1 MMSGNAPWTN
11 STIDSLGIEFGICR
25 EFADV
30 AVNEM
35 EASVDNET
43 LDSLFKAGIKGLNE
57 NLQDGLALG
66 AFIIKPFMGGVEYVT
81 ADRFIPIEFDDEG
94 GLKDCV
100 LIQHKQEDEH
110 RHYFRCERH
119 TLTKQGLR
127 ITNEAYSSTSAA
139 SIGPRID
146 LNTVSG
152 WENYP
157 EEVTYSGMNKMD
169 FGFYKSPLKNRID
182 DSGCGVSV
190 YSPAVNLIRKAD
202 IQGARLD
209 WEFES
214 GERAIHVDERALN
227 HDKKSGKYGTAKLN
241 RRLYRGLN
249 IDQNNQELFKE
260 YSPEMRNESFNA
272 GLENYLRR
280 IEFAVGLAYGDLS
293 DVSYVDKTATE
304 VKIAKQRK
312 YNRVAAIQENLK
324 TCLSGFVDALAF
336 YNALYTSG
344 YTFSCSFN
352 DSILTDEEAER
363 NQDRQDVSMGVM
375 SLSEYR
381 SKWYG
386 EDLETAEANLPEA
399 ADPVLDTVQLKQGG
413 LAPGESDPEIQNKT
427 LNGAQTQSLLA
438 IIAQFASGELTEGQA
453 VKLISTAIGLTT
465 QEARQVLNGE
475 I

>member
-1 MMSGNAPWTN
+1 MFDRIKSFWRGVKSMFTITDIKRIVGSDAALSRTMIENIELWRSMLSGEAPWVN
-11 STIDSLGIEFGICR
+11 DIVESLGIEAGICR

-30 AVNEM
+30 AINEM
-35 EASVDNET
+35 GASVDNEV
-43 LDSLFKAGIKGLNE
+43 LDELFKEGIKDLNE

-66 AFIIKPFMGGVEYVT
+66 GFILKPFMGGGVEYVT
-81 ADRFIPIEFDDEG
+81 ADRFIPIEFDDKG
-94 GLKDCV
+94 RLKDCI
-100 LIQHKQEDEH
+100 LIQHKKEGDYK
-110 RHYFRCERH
+110 HYFRCERH

-127 ITNEAYSSTSAA
+127 IINKAYSGTSAT
-139 SIGPRID
+139 SIGPEID
-146 LNTVSG
+146 LSSVAG
-152 WENYP
+152 WEGYP
-157 EEVTYSGMNKMD
+157 DEVTFAGMDKMD
-169 FGFYKSPLKNRID
+169 FGFYKNPLKNRID
-182 DSGCGVSV
+182 DSGCGVSI
-190 YSPAVNLIRKAD
+190 YSPAINRIKKAD

-214 GERAIHVDERALN
+214 GERAIHVDDRALKVN
-227 HDKKSGKYGTAKLN
+227 KKLGIYDTAKLN
-241 RRLYRGLN
+241 HRLYRGLN

-272 GLENYLRR
+272 GLENYLRQ
-280 IEFAVGLAYGDLS
+280 IEFSVGLAYGDLS

-324 TCLSGFVDALAF
+324 ECLSDFVDALAF

-375 SLSEYR
+375 SLAEYR

-386 EDLETAEANLPEA
+386 EDLETAAANLPEA
-399 ADPVLDTVQLKQGG
+399 AEPVLDNLPAK
-413 LAPGESDPEIQNKT
+413 
-427 LNGAQTQSLLA
+427 
-438 IIAQFASGELTEGQA
+438 
-453 VKLISTAIGLTT
+453 
-465 QEARQVLNGE
+465 
-475 I
+475 